1 MQGAKG
7 TLKQSQVGNKF
18 GGPYP
23 SIAGLSNRQA
33 AVANEPQKVAV
44 WSDCGSRQLPLGGLL
59 TFFKKAKAPKS
70 STKQSIIVVR
80 LLFYFE

>member
-7 TLKQSQVGNKF
+7 TLKQPQVGNKF

-33 AVANEPQKVAV
+33 DVANEPQKVAF

-59 TFFKKAKAPKS
+59 TFFKS
-70 STKQSIIVVR
+70 QSTKKFNQTEHYSR
-80 LLFYFE
+80 AFAFLF